1 MAVRTVAA
9 VPPPLYKLYSQRIG
23 KLRPAM
29 RNLIAFAQTS
39 SSNAEDNLDRIS
51 LNVVA
56 RKACVLAGKASI
68 RVCSG
73 RCQFCEQGFANVFG
87 DSKHDSSCS
96 AIIS

>member
-39 SSNAEDNLDRIS
+39 SSNAEGNLGQIS
-51 LNVVA
+51 LNVVEKYA
-56 RKACVLAGKASI
+56 Y
-68 RVCSG
+68 
-73 RCQFCEQGFANVFG
+73 
-87 DSKHDSSCS
+87 
-96 AIIS
+96 